1 MNERSSELAIPAVR
15 QETSHSWYVLGM
27 LLVVCALSFADRYLL
42 AGLVEPIK
50 QDLGVS
56 DTYIGFL
63 LGPAFAILYTTAA
76 IPIARL
82 ADRASRVMILAVGCA
97 TWSLFTLLSGHVTD
111 PLGFALM
118 RVGVGLGEAAFSAPA
133 YSLLSDYFPPRRRAL
148 AFAVLGVGYFLGQV
162 GGLSLGPLIAAEH
175 GWRQAFVAAGL
186 PGFVV
191 ALLLCLTVREPP
203 RAHLQIRGKIQEPL
217 WATLRS
223 LWRLPSYRLMT
234 AGAALGGFATFSFGM
249 WGATYFARVH
259 GLPLANATLTFALG
273 YGLSSLLGMLASG
286 WLSDRLARRSASAPM
301 RLAAGS
307 LLALIVC
314 ILLACAIPDLSS
326 AVFFLVAGGLL
337 GGGYSANILA
347 ALQDLLP
354 DAIRATATAVF
365 AFLVTFVGMVGGP
378 YTAGV
383 LSDVFSSFGA
393 DALRYALIATSFV
406 GVLAALLLL
415 RSIPTLAADARALAA
430 GGGGT
435 VAVFDPHGQR

>member
-1 MNERSSELAIPAVR
+1 MPAVR
-15 QETSHSWYVLGM
+15 QGASHPSYVLGM

-56 DTYIGFL
+56 DAYMGFL
-63 LGPAFAILYTTAA
+63 LGPAFAILYTTVA

-82 ADRASRVMILAVGCA
+82 ADRASRVMILAAGCA
-97 TWSLFTLLSGHVTD
+97 VWSLFTFLSGHVTD
-111 PLGFALM
+111 PFGFALM

-162 GGLSLGPLIAAEH
+162 GGLSLGPLIATNH
-175 GWRQAFVAAGL
+175 GWPQAFVVIGL
-186 PGFVV
+186 PGIGV
-191 ALLLCLTVREPP
+191 ALLFFLTVREPP
-203 RAHLQIRGKIQEPL
+203 RAHLQTRGKAQGSL
-217 WATLRS
+217 WVTLRS
-223 LWRLPSYRLMT
+223 LWELPSYRLMT
-234 AGAALGGFATFSFGM
+234 TGAALGGFAAYGFGM

-273 YGLSSLLGMLASG
+273 YGLSSLLGMLACG
-286 WLSDRLARRSASAPM
+286 WLSDRLARRSATAPM

-314 ILLACAIPDLSS
+314 ILLVCMASSPSS
-326 AVFFLVAGGLL
+326 AVVFLIAGGLL
-337 GGGYSANILA
+337 GGGYSSIILA

-354 DAIRATATAVF
+354 DAIRATATALF

-378 YTAGV
+378 YTAGI
-383 LSDVFSSFGA
+383 LSDVFSSFA
-393 DALRYALIATSFV
+393 TDALRYALVATSFV
-406 GVLAALLLL
+406 GVPAALLLL
-415 RSIPTLAADARALAA
+415 RSGRTLAADTCTLAA
-430 GGGGT
+430 GKRDSCDT
-435 VAVFDPHGQR
+435 